1 MPMAKRY
8 TLLLIAVAFY
18 YLQAFIPIMSLD
30 IPDGAVKNTGIEA
43 LSWLS
48 GYSPHPY
55 HYLTIG
61 LMPFIFSGLFMQI
74 MQWQLKPLHDRFA
87 SNPVTAD
94 KTRRFL
100 VYAFASLSAAFYVN
114 NMQLDWF
121 SYHPLVTWIEL
132 VLTVYCLETL
142 FDMIKPLKVVGSPI
156 TLFLG
161 LNVLGGIV
169 GQLVNIEWFQLEIF
183 ELLIFSGAATI
194 GVLFVILS
202 LRVEKWE
209 DMIFFSKAINTRS
222 NGVTHAVPMKVMR
235 VGMMP
240 VIYAGFIFYP
250 IMMMLSSSQGETTG
264 DVLLSNWF
272 YVPALV
278 CIVFFFTKA
287 LITLHTPID
296 NMVDYAI
303 HESLYMV
310 GSDAEHEGL
319 RALLKTFIN
328 RHSAIATAWFSLVL
342 LVDAVWQVIS
352 PEDFTK
358 LGFVG
363 GIGIVI
369 LVGSSRDVVKHYNK
383 LKEEVRYV

>member
-30 IPDGAVKNTGIEA
+30 VPDSAVSTTGIEA

-48 GYSPHPY
+48 GYSPYPY

-74 MQWQLKPLHDRFA
+74 MQWQLKPLHERFA

-94 KTRRFL
+94 KTRRVL
-100 VYAFASLSAAFYVN
+100 IYLFASISASFYVN
-114 NMQLDWF
+114 NMESDWF

-142 FDMIKPLKVVGSPI
+142 FEMIKPLKVVGSPI

-169 GQLVNIEWFQLEIF
+169 GQLVNVEWDQAKNVD
-183 ELLIFSGAATI
+183 LLIFSGAVII
-194 GVLFVILS
+194 GALFVILS
-202 LRVEKWE
+202 LRAEKWE
-209 DMIFFSKAINTRS
+209 DMLFFSKAINTKP
-222 NGVTHAVPMKVMR
+222 NGIVHKVPMKVMR

-250 IMMMLSSSQGETTG
+250 LMML
-264 DVLLSNWF
+264 
-272 YVPALV
+272 
-278 CIVFFFTKA
+278 
-287 LITLHTPID
+287 
-296 NMVDYAI
+296 
-303 HESLYMV
+303 
-310 GSDAEHEGL
+310 
-319 RALLKTFIN
+319 
-328 RHSAIATAWFSLVL
+328 
-342 LVDAVWQVIS
+342 
-352 PEDFTK
+352 
-358 LGFVG
+358 
-363 GIGIVI
+363 
-369 LVGSSRDVVKHYNK
+369 
-383 LKEEVRYV
+383 